1 MELTLPARPETVTL
15 ARQALIGLADAEGW
29 EPGLTGDVTIAAG
42 EGLAN
47 AVTHAYPACRPG
59 PVAVHVE
66 RSDRDVAVIVRD
78 RGTGIAPSV
87 RRDRTGP
94 GLGLPLMSA
103 LADELSLRT
112 MAGASTEIRMIFTLA
127 GRDDA

>member
-15 ARQALIGLADAEGW
+15 ARQALIRLAGAEGW
-29 EPGLTGDVTIAAG
+29 EPGLTGGKMIAAG
-42 EGLAN
+42 ERLAN
-47 AVTHAYPACRPG
+47 AVTHAYPACRPD

-66 RSDRDVAVIVRD
+66 RSDRDVAVIVCD

-87 RRDRTGP
+87 RRDRAGP

-112 MAGASTEIRMIFTLA
+112 RAGASTEIRRTVTLA
-127 GRDDA
+127 GREDA